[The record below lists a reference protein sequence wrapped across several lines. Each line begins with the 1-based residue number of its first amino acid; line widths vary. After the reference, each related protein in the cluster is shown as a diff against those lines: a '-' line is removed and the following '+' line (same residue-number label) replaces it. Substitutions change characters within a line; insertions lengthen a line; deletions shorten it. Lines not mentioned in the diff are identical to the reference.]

1 MKTLM
6 EALNPESLIAPT
18 EIEGVPFSLG
28 WHQPQ
33 MYFCHKVP
41 PLGYKK
47 VEKLYW
53 QNDVDGVNRLIEEH
67 VNASD
72 IRHLWIHFCKNSGS
86 LREIGIHIPYAEPE
100 VVDVTTVAEGSVF
113 FGLDDE
119 GDLVRAELA

>member
-6 EALNPESLIAPT
+6 EALNPGSLMAPT
-18 EIEGVPFSLG
+18 KIEGVPLSFG
-28 WHQPQ
+28 GHQPQ
-33 MYFCHKVP
+33 IYFCHKIP

-47 VEKLYW
+47 VEKFYW
-53 QNDVDGVNRLIEEH
+53 QNDVDGINRLIEEH

-72 IRHLWIHFCKNSGS
+72 IRRLWIHFCKNSGS
-86 LREIGIHIPYAEPE
+86 LREIGIHIPYFEPE
-100 VVDVTTVAEGSVF
+100 VIDVTTVAEGSVF